1 MQLNFSL
8 RTAPLFIATLICAI
22 LSYGLGPSALA
33 QQKQF
38 PAYTGHV
45 NDFANILDQET
56 KQKLELWLTNFEN
69 MTGAQI
75 AVVTIPSL
83 EDRPIEEY
91 ANQLYRAWGIGAKAG
106 EHKDKG
112 ALLLVAVK
120 DRKTRLEVGYGLE
133 GDLPDGLAGEII
145 RRMRPGLQQGQ
156 YPVAMTTGVRTLLD
170 TLAEKWN
177 INIAG
182 IEDRRYAYR
191 AQTPQTGSG
200 MGLICLFIGMLIF
213 FILIFS
219 IFKSRGRGG
228 RGGGRGAGDL
238 WWLYPII
245 FNRGGG
251 TFGGGSWGNTGG
263 WGDSG
268 GWNSGGGMG
277 RFRGWKQRRRRRQR
291 QLVSSSIGGRIYGLS
306 LR

>member
-1 MQLNFSL
+1 MP
-8 RTAPLFIATLICAI
+8 APLFIAILICAI
-22 LSYGLGPSALA
+22 LPFALA
-33 QQKQF
+33 QQKKF

-69 MTGAQI
+69 KTGTQI
-75 AVVTIPSL
+75 AVVTVPSL
-83 EDRPIEEY
+83 EGRPLEEY
-91 ANQLYRAWGIGAKAG
+91 ANELYRAWGIGAKTG

-112 ALLLVAVK
+112 ALLLVAVQ
-120 DRKTRLEVGYGLE
+120 DRRTRMEVGYGLE

-145 RRMRPGLQQGQ
+145 RRMRPGLQQGR
-156 YPVAMTTGVRTLLD
+156 YSEAMTTGVRTLLD

-177 INIAG
+177 VNISG

-191 AQTPQTGSG
+191 VPSQTPQMGSG
-200 MGLICLFIGMLIF
+200 MGLICLLIGIVIF
-213 FILIFS
+213 FLLISS
-219 IFKSRGRGG
+219 IFKARRRGRGG
-228 RGGGRGAGDL
+228 GKRGGPGAGDL

-268 GWNSGGGMG
+268 GWSSGGGWG
-277 RFRGWKQRRRRRQR
+277 GFGGG
-291 QLVSSSIGGRIYGLS
+291 SSGGGGAS
-306 LR
+306 DSW